1 LAASGL
7 DATVASGI
15 FDILWGVVRRSL
27 LVQRQIYY
35 FKDSMDESL
44 YRHLPLFAS
53 LPAAELR
60 RLTALMQ
67 LRALPADSVLFHEGE
82 NADAF
87 FILLE
92 GELEIVKSLGTP
104 DEVLFEVVRP
114 GEVFGEMSLFSRDR
128 RRTASARIRK
138 PVQML
143 EMTHADLKDLLTRF
157 PGLAL
162 HVIRTLS
169 VRLEK
174 SQNLTIQ
181 DLKKKNAQLTQ
192 AYDALKAAHAQIV
205 EKEKLEQELHIA
217 RDVQARL
224 IPQSTPI
231 LSGWNFDAYWSPAR
245 EVSGDFY
252 DFIPLPDQR
261 LGLVLGDAAGKG
273 MPAALA
279 MATTCTMLRAV
290 ADQLVSPG
298 ATLARMNTLLYRD
311 TTPSMFVTC
320 LYGVLDPMS
329 GRLLLA
335 NAGQS
340 MPCVLSAAGVHEVSV
355 RGMPLGLMEGSV
367 YEEREIV
374 LANRE
379 RVLMYSDGLVEAHSP
394 AGQMLGFARLQNLVA
409 GASTEESLINF
420 LRQQLQAHVGPE
432 WGQED
437 DVTIVTL
444 ERANRS

>member
-1 LAASGL
+1 MPG
-7 DATVASGI
+7 GCP
-15 FDILWGVVRRSL
+15 RE
-27 LVQRQIYY
+27 
-35 FKDSMDESL
+35 DSMDESL

-53 LPAAELR
+53 LSADELR
-60 RLTALMQ
+60 RLTALSH
-67 LRALPADSVLFHEGE
+67 LRAVPADTILFHERE
-82 NADAF
+82 YADVF

-92 GELEIVKSLGTP
+92 GELEIVKSLGTT
-104 DEVLFEVVRP
+104 DEVLFEVVQP
-114 GEVFGEMSLFSRDR
+114 GEIVGEMSLFSRDR
-128 RRTASARIRK
+128 RRTASARART
-138 PVQML
+138 PVQIL
-143 EMTHADLKDLLTRF
+143 EMAHADLKDLLTRF

-169 VRLEK
+169 IRLEE
-174 SQNLTIQ
+174 SQNLTIR
-181 DLKKKNAQLTQ
+181 DLKEKNTQLTQ
-192 AYDALKAAHAQIV
+192 AYDALKVAHAQIV

-224 IPQSTPI
+224 IPQRTPS
-231 LSGWNFDAYWSPAR
+231 LSGWNFDAYWCPAH

-252 DFIPLPDQR
+252 DFIPLPDQK

-320 LYGVLDPMS
+320 LYGVLDPLS

-340 MPCVLSAAGVHEVSV
+340 MPYMLSAAGVHEVSV
-355 RGMPLGLMEGSV
+355 RGMPLGLMEGSD
-367 YEEREIV
+367 YEEREMI

-394 AGQMLGFARLQNLVA
+394 AGQMLGFARLQSLVA
-409 GASTEESLINF
+409 GASAEDSLIDF
-420 LRQQLQAHVGPE
+420 LRQHLQAHVGSE
-432 WGQED
+432 WSQED
-437 DVTIVTL
+437 DVTMLTI
-444 ERANRS
+444 ERAGAA